1 MRFKDKV
8 VLVTGASTGIGR
20 STAIEFAKEGAIVVV
35 NSFSHVEKGQAVV
48 KEIEQLG
55 SKSLLIKC
63 DVSNGIQVK
72 NMIGSIINKFGRIDI
87 LINNAGFVK
96 DGELFS
102 LSLEDFKKTLDVNLL
117 GVFLCMKYAAKE
129 MMKRKK
135 GKIVNVSSIRG
146 LENCARKDIIDYSA
160 AKAGV
165 INLTKSLAKELTPK
179 GINVNC
185 VAPGITNTD
194 IIKGLTGEAR
204 RKAIDR
210 TLLKRMA
217 EPIEIAKAIL
227 FLASD
232 DASYITGECLV
243 VDGVIILKSFKK
255 QLENN
260 LKD

>member
-1 MRFKDKV
+1 MKFKDRV
-8 VLVTGASTGIGR
+8 VLVTGASSGIGR

-35 NSFSHVEKGQAVV
+35 NSNNHLERGKEVV
-48 KEIEQLG
+48 KEIEKLG
-55 SKSLLIKC
+55 SKAFLIRC
-63 DVSNGIQVK
+63 DVSNEVQVK
-72 NMIGSIINKFGRIDI
+72 NMVNIIIKKFGRIDI
-87 LINNAGFVK
+87 LVNNAGFVK

-102 LSLEDFKKTLDVNLL
+102 LSLNDFKKTLDVNLL
-117 GVFLCMKYAAKE
+117 GVFLCIKYAAKE
-129 MMKRKK
+129 MVKRKK
-135 GKIVNVSSIRG
+135 GKIVNVGSIRG
-146 LENCARKDIIDYSA
+146 LESCARKDIIDYSA

-165 INLTKSLAKELTPK
+165 INLTKSLAKELTLK

-185 VAPGITNTD
+185 VAPGITNTE

-204 RKAIDR
+204 RKAIDG

-243 VDGVIILKSFKK
+243 VDGGY
-255 QLENN
+255 N
-260 LKD
+260 LKEL

>member
-8 VLVTGASTGIGR
+8 VLVTGASRGIGK
-20 STAIEFAKEGAIVVV
+20 STALEFAKEGATVIV
-35 NSFSHVEKGQAVV
+35 NSFSHVEKGKEVV

-72 NMIGSIINKFGRIDI
+72 KMISIIIKKFGRIDI

-117 GVFLCMKYAAKE
+117 GVFLCIKYAAKE
-129 MMKRKK
+129 MIKRKK

-185 VAPGITNTD
+185 VAPGITNTE

-204 RKAIDR
+204 RKAIDG

-217 EPIEIAKAIL
+217 EPTEIAKTIL

-243 VDGVIILKSFKK
+243 VDGGY
-255 QLENN
+255 N
-260 LKD
+260 LKEL